1 MTRRTARCQNSRNGR
16 DEVHYVLNF
25 PLSKFMELLDSLFG
39 SEPVNLIF
47 ADRSRLQRMLD
58 FEAALA
64 KAEARVGVIPKSAA
78 SSIAERCQA
87 ERFDA
92 VALAWDARSAGNLA
106 IPMVKQLTALVGK
119 DDAEAAR
126 YVHWG
131 ATSQD
136 AIDTGL
142 VLQLRDA
149 LSVIRGDLSR
159 LCDRLTALCGE
170 HRETVIAGRTWMQH
184 AVPTLFGLKLAGW
197 LDALVRH
204 RARIQEL
211 QGRAL
216 VLQFG
221 GAAGTLA
228 TLGMQGLDVSKA
240 LAEELGL
247 ELPALPWHAH
257 RDRVAEVAT
266 TLALLTGTLGKIARD
281 ISLQM
286 QTEVG
291 EVFEPS
297 GQGRGG
303 SSTMPH
309 KRNPVACAVVLA
321 AADRVPGLTS
331 TMLGAMSQEHE
342 RGLGG
347 WHAEWETLPEIVRV
361 AAGALHHLGGAL
373 AGLEIDVQRMRENL
387 ELTDGLIFA
396 EAAATA
402 LAKHVGKSA
411 AHEVVESASRRA
423 IAEKKHLRD
432 VLCVEA
438 RVTAHLKPGEIDQ
451 LFEPLN
457 YLGAADQFIDR
468 AIAASK
474 VWPKEGG

>member
-1 MTRRTARCQNSRNGR
+1 
-16 DEVHYVLNF
+16 
-25 PLSKFMELLDSLFG
+25 MELLDPLFG
-39 SEPVNLIF
+39 SEPVDLVF
-47 ADRSRLQRMLD
+47 ADRPRLQGMLD

-64 KAEARVGVIPKSAA
+64 RAEARVGVIPKAA
-78 SSIAERCQA
+78 AAPIAARCQA
-87 ERFDA
+87 GLFDMT
-92 VALAWDARSAGNLA
+92 ALARAARSAGNLA

-149 LSVIRGDLSR
+149 LAFVHEDLKA
-159 LCDRLTALCGE
+159 LCGHLTALCE
-170 HRETVIAGRTWMQH
+170 AHRVTVVAGRTWLQQ
-184 AVPTLFGLKLAGW
+184 AVPTTLGLKAAGW

-204 RARIQEL
+204 QARLRELRARV
-211 QGRAL
+211 L

-228 TLGMQGLDVSKA
+228 MLGGRGLEVAKV

-247 ELPALPWHAH
+247 KLPAVPWHAN

-297 GQGRGG
+297 GEGRGR

-309 KRNPVACAVVLA
+309 KRNPVACAAVLA
-321 AADRVPGLTS
+321 AADRVPGLTG
-331 TMLGAMSQEHE
+331 TMLVAMAQEHE

-347 WHAEWETLPEIVRV
+347 WHAEWETLPEIVRLS
-361 AAGALHHLGGAL
+361 AGALRHLVETVG
-373 AGLEIDVQRMRENL
+373 GLEIDAQRMRQNL
-387 ELTDGLIFA
+387 EVTQGLIFA
-396 EAAATA
+396 EAAAMA
-402 LAKHVGKSA
+402 LAKHVGKEP
-411 AHEVVESASRRA
+411 AHQVVEAASRRA
-423 IAEKKHLRD
+423 VAEKKHLRD
-432 VLCVEA
+432 VLRA
-438 RVTAHLKPGEIDQ
+438 DSQVTASLKPEEIDR
-451 LFEPLN
+451 LFEPGN
-457 YLGAADQFIDR
+457 YLGVADAFIDR
-468 AIAASK
+468 VLAASQNE
-474 VWPKEGG
+474 PEEDR